1 MSEPQRSASFYSEGT
16 VMTEQEIAALQQQLA
31 TLTTEKSDLQL
42 EVANLQAQITALEES
57 AETQGDRLTAALES
71 VTALTT
77 ERATYT
83 AVNTRLRTLIARGVS
98 SDPDSQGMALEALS
112 VIEEST
118 LTAVSSLFAAEK
130 SKLSE

>member
-1 MSEPQRSASFYSEGT
+1 
-16 VMTEQEIAALQQQLA
+16 MTEQEIAALQQQVA

-71 VTALTT
+71 VTALTA

-83 AVNTRLRTLIARGVS
+83 AVNTRLRTLIAGGVS
-98 SDPDSQGMALEALS
+98 AVPDAAGMTIEKLT
-112 VIEEST
+112 VIEEGMN
-118 LTAVSSLFAAEK
+118 TAIQSLFATARAE
-130 SKLSE
+130 LSI

>member
-1 MSEPQRSASFYSEGT
+1 
-16 VMTEQEIAALQQQLA
+16 MTEQEIADLQAQVA

-42 EVANLQAQITALEES
+42 EVANLQAQIATLEES
-57 AETQGDRLTAALES
+57 AQTQGDRLTAALES

-83 AVNTRLRTLIARGVS
+83 AINTRLRTLIARGVS

-112 VIEEST
+112 VIEESM